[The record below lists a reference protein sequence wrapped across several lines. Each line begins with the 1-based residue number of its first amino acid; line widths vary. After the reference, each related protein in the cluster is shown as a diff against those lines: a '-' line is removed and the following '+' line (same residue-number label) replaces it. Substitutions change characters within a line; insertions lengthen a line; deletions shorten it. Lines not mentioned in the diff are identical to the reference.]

1 MHFIPGFR
9 SQLVTA
15 SKSRRQFVLSTR
27 EVERLGEE
35 EGSTT
40 RAEQFPPGL

>member
-15 SKSRRQFVLSTR
+15 SKSRRQFVLSAR
-27 EVERLGEE
+27 EVERMREEKEE
-35 EGSTT
+35 EEEHNS
-40 RAEQFPPGL
+40 R